1 MQAIFISLD
10 KQNKQMLE
18 INSFPFLQ
26 PVYYIPQ
33 IASYKQH
40 LYIPST
46 LVKNACSTTNKA
58 FIPNKS
64 HYIVVFL

>member
-18 INSFPFLQ
+18 INSLLFLE
-26 PVYYIPQ
+26 PDCYIPQ

-40 LYIPST
+40 LYIPSA
-46 LVKNACSTTNKA
+46 LGKKCMFYYK
-58 FIPNKS
+58 
-64 HYIVVFL
+64 